1 MNVCDSLRKLIYH
14 IFSEEPSRHKTCFYV
29 FKYLTAAF
37 QGIVWS
43 DLETVKLRM
52 CTVCCN
58 DAMCALCCVHH
69 NNVRPIPRLR
79 ESRHS
84 VLFDNRMHEAD
95 ERGKG

>member
-1 MNVCDSLRKLIYH
+1 MY
-14 IFSEEPSRHKTCFYV
+14 FYV

-43 DLETVKLRM
+43 DLETVMLRM

-58 DAMCALCCVHH
+58 DAMCALCRVHH
-69 NNVRPIPRLR
+69 NNVIVRPIPRLR

-84 VLFDNRMHEAD
+84 VLFDNRMHET
-95 ERGKG
+95 E